1 MGIGHLICNILKI
14 STTLNWQRILRWRF
28 RNLTD
33 RQVVYGL
40 SVAVGILSGLAA
52 MVLKNTVH
60 FTHLMVSSDFG
71 LGSNSILL
79 FLSPAIGIL
88 LTVLFVKRVVKDDI
102 SHGVSQV
109 LYAISRKSGLM
120 KAHHMFSSVIA
131 STLTIAFGGSVGAE
145 APIVLTGSAIG
156 SNLGRWGRV
165 TYKHRILLIGC
176 GAAGAI
182 AGIFKAPIA
191 GIVFAVEVLMLD
203 LTMASL
209 IPLLLSASTASV
221 ISYFF
226 LGKDVLFA
234 FPLQEI
240 FELRDLPF
248 YLLLGIFT
256 GFYSLYFTKAS
267 DQTEE
272 LLKRIQEPVARV
284 ISGGLILG
292 VLIFLLPALYGEGY
306 DTLKLMLNGRGN
318 EIINESIFGKWDIS
332 TWLFPGVLLIILIL
346 KVIAMALTNAAGGIG
361 GVFAPSLFTG
371 GLSGLFFARSFN
383 LLFGTQLP
391 ETHFVLVGMAGV
403 MAGVMHAPLTG
414 IFLIAEITGG
424 YHLLTPLMI
433 TAAVSYITI
442 HYFEPHSIYTKK
454 LAVRGELMTHHKDK
468 AVLSLMNVSSL
479 IETNFKTVKP
489 EFTLGEFVKVVAQ
502 SERNV
507 FPVVDD
513 ENNYL
518 GVVFIN
524 DIRNIIFDHSLYE
537 KIYVRDLMFM
547 PDVQVS
553 PTDSMEDVALVFQR
567 TSHYNLPV
575 IDKGKY
581 VGFVSRANVFSQY
594 RKLLK
599 EFSED

>member
-1 MGIGHLICNILKI
+1 M
-14 STTLNWQRILRWRF
+14 
-28 RNLTD
+28 
-33 RQVVYGL
+33 VYVL
-40 SVAVGILSGLAA
+40 SIAVGILSGLAA
-52 MVLKNTVH
+52 IVLKNTVH
-60 FTHLMVSSDFG
+60 YTHVLVSSDFG
-71 LGSNSILL
+71 LGSNSVLL
-79 FLSPAIGIL
+79 FLSPAIGIA
-88 LTVLFVKRVVKDDI
+88 LTVLFVKRLVKDDI
-102 SHGVSQV
+102 SHGVSRV
-109 LYAISRKSGLM
+109 LYAISRNSALL
-120 KAHHMFSSVIA
+120 KAHHMFSSVVA

-145 APIVLTGSAIG
+145 APIVLTGSSIG
-156 SNLGRWGRV
+156 SNLGRWARV
-165 TYKHRILLIGC
+165 SYKHRTLLIGC

-191 GIVFAVEVLMLD
+191 GIVFAIEVLMLD

-209 IPLLLSASTASV
+209 IPLLLSTATASV

-226 LGKDVLFA
+226 LGKEVLFA
-234 FPLQEI
+234 FSLHEA
-240 FELRDLPF
+240 FELNELPY
-248 YLLLGIFT
+248 YLLLGVFT

-267 DQTEE
+267 NATEE
-272 LLKRIQEPVARV
+272 LLKRLQHPYERIA
-284 ISGGLILG
+284 IGGLILG
-292 VLIFLLPALYGEGY
+292 TLIYLLPALYGEGY
-306 DTLKLMLNGRGN
+306 DTLKLMLNGKGN
-318 EIINESIFGKWDIS
+318 EIINESIFGQWDIS
-332 TWLFPGVLLIILIL
+332 AWLFPGVLLILLIL
-346 KVIAMALTNAAGGIG
+346 KVVAMSITNAAGGIG

-371 GLSGLFFARSFN
+371 GLSGFFFARSLN
-383 LLFGTQLP
+383 LLTDLRLP

-424 YHLLTPLMI
+424 YQLLTPLII

-454 LAVRGELMTHHKDK
+454 LAERGELMTHHKDK
-468 AVLSLMNVSSL
+468 AVLSLMNVSNL

-489 EFTLGEFVKVVAQ
+489 EYTLGDFVKVVAQ

-513 ENNYL
+513 ENHYL

-524 DIRNIIFDHSLYE
+524 DIRNIIFDHSLYD

-553 PTDSMEDVALVFQR
+553 PTDSMEDVALIFQR
-567 TSHYNLPV
+567 TQHYNLPV

-581 VGFVSRANVFSQY
+581 VGFVSRANVFSHY

>member
-1 MGIGHLICNILKI
+1 MKIWNLI
-14 STTLNWQRILRWRF
+14 SWQKILRWRF
-28 RNLTD
+28 RHLSD
-33 RQVVYGL
+33 RQVVYSL
-40 SVAVGILSGLAA
+40 SIAVGLLSGIAA
-52 MVLKNTVH
+52 VFLKNTVH
-60 FTHLMVSSDFG
+60 YTHVLVSSDFG
-71 LGSNSILL
+71 LGSNSFLL

-88 LTVLFVKRVVKDDI
+88 LTVLFVNKVIHDDI
-102 SHGVSQV
+102 SHGVSRV
-109 LYAISRKSGLM
+109 LYAISRNSSIL
-120 KAHHMFSSVIA
+120 KAHHMFSSMIA

-145 APIVLTGSAIG
+145 APIVLTGSSLG
-156 SNLGRWGRV
+156 SNLGQWARV
-165 TYKHRILLIGC
+165 SYKHRTLLIGC

-209 IPLLLSASTASV
+209 IPLLLAAATASV
-221 ISYFF
+221 VSFFF
-226 LGKDVLFA
+226 LGKDVLFE
-234 FPLQEI
+234 FPLQTMFQLGE
-240 FELRDLPF
+240 LPF
-248 YLLLGIFT
+248 YVMLGIFT
-256 GFYSLYFTKAS
+256 GLYSLYFTKMATV
-267 DQTEE
+267 TEE
-272 LLKRIQEPVARV
+272 KLRKIGNPYSRLAV
-284 ISGGLILG
+284 GGLLLG
-292 VLIFLLPALYGEGY
+292 LLIYFLPSLYGEGY
-306 DTLKLMLNGRGN
+306 DTLKLMLDGRGN
-318 EIINESIFGKWDIS
+318 EIINESIFGRWDIH
-332 TWLFPGVLLIILIL
+332 TWMFPGVVLLILML
-346 KVIAMALTNAAGGIG
+346 KVVAMALTNAAGGIG
-361 GVFAPSLFTG
+361 GVFAPSLFAG
-371 GLSGLFFARSFN
+371 GLSGLFFSRSLN
-383 LLFGTQLP
+383 LFLGLHLP
-391 ETHFVLVGMAGV
+391 EPHFVLVGMAGV

-424 YHLLTPLMI
+424 YQLLTPLMI

-454 LAVRGELMTHHKDK
+454 LAERGELMTHHKDK

-489 EFTLGEFVKVVAQ
+489 EYTLGEFVKVVAQ

-524 DIRNIIFDHSLYE
+524 DIRNIVFDHSLYD
-537 KIYVRDLMFM
+537 KLYVRDLMFM

-553 PTDSMEDVALVFQR
+553 PSDSMEDVAMVFQR
-567 TSHYNLPV
+567 TQHYNLPV

-581 VGFVSRANVFSQY
+581 VGFVSRANVFSHY

>member
-1 MGIGHLICNILKI
+1 LRININI
-14 STTLNWQRILRWRF
+14 NWQKVLRWRF
-28 RNLTD
+28 LHLTD

-52 MVLKNTVH
+52 IVLKNTVH
-60 FTHLMVSSDFG
+60 YTHLLVSGDFG

-79 FLSPAIGIL
+79 FLSPIIGIA
-88 LTVLFVKRVVKDDI
+88 LTVFFVKRVVKDDI
-102 SHGVSQV
+102 SHGVSRV
-109 LYAISRKSGLM
+109 LYAIARNSGLL
-120 KAHHMFSSVIA
+120 KVHHMFSSVVA
-131 STLTIAFGGSVGAE
+131 STFTIAFGGSVGAE

-156 SNLGRWGRV
+156 SNLGRWSRV
-165 TYKHRILLIGC
+165 SYKHRILLIGC
-176 GAAGAI
+176 GSAGAI

-203 LTMASL
+203 LTLSSL
-209 IPLLLSASTASV
+209 IPLLLSTATASV

-226 LGKDVLFA
+226 LGKEVLFA
-234 FPLQEI
+234 FPLQEL
-240 FELRDLPF
+240 FELNDLPF

-267 DQTEE
+267 AFTEE
-272 LLKRIQEPVARV
+272 LVKRLENPYSRLAF
-284 ISGGLILG
+284 GGLVLGIL
-292 VLIFLLPALYGEGY
+292 IYLLPVLYGEGY

-318 EIINESIFGKWDIS
+318 EIINESIFGQWDIS
-332 TWLFPGVLLIILIL
+332 TWLFPGVLLIILLI

-361 GVFAPSLFTG
+361 GVFAPSLFAG
-371 GLSGLFFARSFN
+371 GLSGLFFARSVN
-383 LLFGTQLP
+383 LLLGAQLP

-424 YHLLTPLMI
+424 YQLLTPLMI

-442 HYFEPHSIYTKK
+442 HYFEPHSIYTKT
-454 LAVRGELMTHHKDK
+454 LAERGELMTHHKDK

-489 EFTLGEFVKVVAQ
+489 DFTLGEFVKVVAQ

-524 DIRNIIFDHSLYE
+524 DIRNIIFDHTLYD
-537 KIYVRDLMFM
+537 KVHVRDLMFM

-553 PTDSMEDVALVFQR
+553 PSDSMEEVAMVFQR
-567 TSHYNLPV
+567 TQNYNLPV